1 MNSSSTELNP
11 ELPKNLFHPAKATD
25 FPKRY
30 IHKSTILVTGDA
42 DRFGDEYYVW
52 ITAAPRRG
60 GKLFLCAYLGD
71 QNLKGFIFEDG
82 EKMETRECF
91 ARGIVDSWPQTKAW
105 IACLC
110 NHRCQVSEH
119 SQEDLERLAGVFRK
133 LRPEW
138 FKENHAHLTA

>member
-1 MNSSSTELNP
+1 MNTSP
-11 ELPKNLFHPAKATD
+11 PQPIPDLPQNLFHSAKATD

-52 ITAAPRRG
+52 ITAALRRG
-60 GKLFLCAYLGD
+60 GKLDLRAYLGD
-71 QNLKGFIFEDG
+71 QNIRGFTCEDG
-82 EKMETRECF
+82 EKLGTRECF
-91 ARGIVDSWPQTKAW
+91 ARATVQTWPQTKAW

-110 NHRCQVSEH
+110 NHRSQVSAH
-119 SQEDLERLAGVFRK
+119 SEADLERLAGVFRK

-138 FKENHAHLTA
+138 FKANHAPVS